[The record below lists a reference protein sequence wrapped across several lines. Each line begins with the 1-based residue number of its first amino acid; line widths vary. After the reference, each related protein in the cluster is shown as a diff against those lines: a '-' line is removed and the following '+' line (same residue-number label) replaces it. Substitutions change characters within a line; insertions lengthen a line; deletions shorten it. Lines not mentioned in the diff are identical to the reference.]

1 MYEKLEENGLVK
13 KTIENVYA
21 TGRRL
26 DWKTPVPP
34 QLTAKFDFIDTKEL
48 ITGTTQQQQQQQ
60 QSSTTTSSS
69 QSPPTT
75 AITQPT
81 PTTPPPPNESK
92 KGNGSKNKKG
102 RK

>member
-60 QSSTTTSSS
+60 SSTTTSSS
-69 QSPPTT
+69 QSPPPT